1 LKPYLKK
8 THHENKGLVEW
19 RKWYGCLPSKYEAS
33 LNLSAAKKEKKK
45 KVYSFSW
52 ESCGRFFLFNGF
64 VLTSITK
71 FHYRISSAKDVK
83 CSWVW

>member
-45 KVYSFSW
+45 KS
-52 ESCGRFFLFNGF
+52 
-64 VLTSITK
+64 T
-71 FHYRISSAKDVK
+71 A
-83 CSWVW
+83 